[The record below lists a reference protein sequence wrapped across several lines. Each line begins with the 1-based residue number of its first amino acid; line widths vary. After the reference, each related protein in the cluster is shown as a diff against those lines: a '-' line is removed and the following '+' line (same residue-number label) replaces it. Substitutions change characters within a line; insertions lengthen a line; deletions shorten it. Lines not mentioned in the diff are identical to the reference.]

1 MVEVGKLYENIVYSA
16 EAITGRSGSLYTL
29 LPEHDR
35 LVRTGNVD
43 MQDLPL
49 NRKTCKGIFV
59 VTDLRVLPD
68 IEDIFSGREP
78 KNVEVSGEVE
88 YVGITA
94 DQLNEHTV
102 YRCAN
107 PELLDLPESVRYCIY
122 NPKSDTIK
130 FKYPHYLD
138 NSPAVLA
145 TLYPIADR

>member
-16 EAITGRSGSLYTL
+16 EAITGRSESLYTL
-29 LPEHDR
+29 SPEHDR

-88 YVGITA
+88 YAGITA

-107 PELLDLPESVRYCIY
+107 PEFARP
-122 NPKSDTIK
+122 P
-130 FKYPHYLD
+130 
-138 NSPAVLA
+138 
-145 TLYPIADR
+145 